1 MTEKEILYWISGF
14 LKDKKTLDEKQI
26 KNKKKCLKRSSN
38 MYTVGK
44 THNFVWNN
52 DTEYFDVY
60 SMENK
65 IDEDESDKKN

>member
-1 MTEKEILYWISGF
+1 
-14 LKDKKTLDEKQI
+14 
-26 KNKKKCLKRSSN
+26 

-65 IDEDESDKKN
+65 IDEDESVQSGEEDEDEQEIDD